1 MKDHA
6 NTATAVGVTGLAALI
21 VWLLGFWDI
30 VDVPPAVS
38 ATIAGLLV
46 ALALGI
52 RTRGIRGLARMLW
65 RGENHEPEPPP
76 PPPPP
81 PSARRTPPK
90 GRKR

>member
-46 ALALGI
+46 GLALGI
-52 RTRGIRGLARMLW
+52 KNRGIKGLAAMVW
-65 RGENHEPEPPP
+65 GGNHAEPEPPP

-81 PSARRTPPK
+81 ARRQAPSR
-90 GRKR
+90 RKR